1 MSDDATKTSTDADGF
16 STLGYYYA
24 FDADAE
30 IDDMNLEAVICADQ
44 PSKELN
50 GVAVSVRVNDEVKA
64 SEGQRRVLETLAMLI
79 NQQLPHDDDP
89 VVVARYAISICEEP
103 PQDAVVLCRFSAKRE
118 EQGDRIVT
126 QLKAGRNQAVDERVL
141 AGGRRV
147 IHYLTDFL
155 DQLEVVA
162 AKKRGSEE

>member
-1 MSDDATKTSTDADGF
+1 MSDDSKTTASDADGF

-24 FDADAE
+24 FDADTE

-44 PSKELN
+44 PSKGLG
-50 GVAVSVRVNDEVKA
+50 GVAVSVRVNDEIKA
-64 SEGQRRVLETLAMLI
+64 SAGQRRVMETLSMLI
-79 NQQLPHDDDP
+79 NQQLPHRDDA

-103 PQDAVVLCRFSAKRE
+103 PEGAVVLCRFSARRE
-118 EQGDRIVT
+118 DQGDRIVT
-126 QLKAGRNQAVDERVL
+126 QLKAGRNKAVDERVL

-155 DQLEVVA
+155 DRLEVA
-162 AKKRGSEE
+162 ARRDE